1 MAGPL
6 RVNWQERLEQEFQS
20 RQAQRQQN
28 RGGRRQGQNE
38 GMPMVAGPS
47 APVEGRVNWQE
58 RLEQGFQTRHA
69 QRSWNHGDQN
79 NRPPQQFIM
88 GRQEMYAEEERQHA
102 AHREAIQRQ
111 RQMDHDQEALQHQAR
126 MMELQRQRQ
135 HQMDMEALQHQAHQ
149 DELQRQQQH
158 QREMEVLQH
167 QAHLAELQRQQQHQ
181 RQMDHDQEASQ
192 HQDNMAELQ
201 RQEEQQ
207 RQMDH
212 DQEDLEQQNNATQQQ
227 QMDQQAEVERI
238 QVAINNNQALA
249 AIPKACRPYH
259 DPAQRFSLGPM
270 SVECPHCHAL
280 HFKSE
285 RLTNSSNIRPKFG
298 LCCLQGQIQLPPLA
312 EPPQLLR
319 KLLTSSTPRAR
330 NFREMIRQYNCAFA
344 FTSVAVNVD
353 EAVLRG
359 GGGPYSFK
367 IHGALHH
374 HMGALHNRE
383 GRKPSY
389 AQLYI
394 YDEQAALAARNTRNP
409 NLNNALMADLQ
420 DMLNSNNP
428 FVPLYK
434 QAYQI
439 MQETPPELQANV
451 RVALVL
457 QPGDDPRRYNL
468 PTANDVAAIIPGSG
482 EEDVDEHRGIMLRYK
497 NGGLRPIS
505 HLNPLYSP
513 LHYIMLFPKGDHGWH
528 PKIDITQPEDGSAR
542 SKYISQRCYY
552 AFRLHPRPMEP
563 SDLLRGGR
571 LFQQYIVDAWASIEQ
586 SELNWFRNNQKTIR
600 ADLYDGLRD
609 ALRGVQ
615 GVDLGQMGKRIVL
628 PASHPGSARHMYQL
642 FQDSM
647 AIARHC
653 GKPDIFLTM
662 TANPNWAEIQDNLL
676 PYEPDD
682 DDPNQREKHQTA
694 SDRPDIVACVFAQK
708 IKAMLKDIKD
718 GVFGDVHGYVFTVE
732 FQKRGL
738 PHIHLLIFLKH
749 PHKIRDAAHVDSIV
763 SAQIPDPVAHPMLYE
778 TITKCMMHGPCG
790 PEHPTA
796 VCMVNGK
803 CGKHFPKDFCPETRF
818 GEDGYPEYARPEGG
832 RTYTNAKGHTFDNRN
847 VIPYNPFLSARY
859 I

>member
-1 MAGPL
+1 MTSPTVRRQREYDRQPPMPQPNFGAPAMAGPL

-47 APVEGRVNWQE
+47 APVEGRVNWGE

-192 HQDNMAELQ
+192 HQDNMAASQ

-270 SVECPHCHAL
+270 SIECPHCHAL

-312 EPPQLLR
+312 EPPQLLC

-330 NFREMIRQYNCAFA
+330 NFRERIRQYNC
-344 FTSVAVNVD
+344 T
-353 EAVLRG
+353 LL
-359 GGGPYSFK
+359 
-367 IHGALHH
+367 LH
-374 HMGALHNRE
+374 L
-383 GRKPSY
+383 
-389 AQLYI
+389 
-394 YDEQAALAARNTRNP
+394 
-409 NLNNALMADLQ
+409 
-420 DMLNSNNP
+420 
-428 FVPLYK
+428 
-434 QAYQI
+434 
-439 MQETPPELQANV
+439 
-451 RVALVL
+451 
-457 QPGDDPRRYNL
+457 
-468 PTANDVAAIIPGSG
+468 
-482 EEDVDEHRGIMLRYK
+482 
-497 NGGLRPIS
+497 
-505 HLNPLYSP
+505 
-513 LHYIMLFPKGDHGWH
+513 W
-528 PKIDITQPEDGSAR
+528 
-542 SKYISQRCYY
+542 
-552 AFRLHPRPMEP
+552 
-563 SDLLRGGR
+563 
-571 LFQQYIVDAWASIEQ
+571 
-586 SELNWFRNNQKTIR
+586 
-600 ADLYDGLRD
+600 
-609 ALRGVQ
+609 
-615 GVDLGQMGKRIVL
+615 
-628 PASHPGSARHMYQL
+628 
-642 FQDSM
+642 
-647 AIARHC
+647 
-653 GKPDIFLTM
+653 
-662 TANPNWAEIQDNLL
+662 
-676 PYEPDD
+676 
-682 DDPNQREKHQTA
+682 
-694 SDRPDIVACVFAQK
+694 
-708 IKAMLKDIKD
+708 
-718 GVFGDVHGYVFTVE
+718 
-732 FQKRGL
+732 
-738 PHIHLLIFLKH
+738 
-749 PHKIRDAAHVDSIV
+749 
-763 SAQIPDPVAHPMLYE
+763 
-778 TITKCMMHGPCG
+778 
-790 PEHPTA
+790 
-796 VCMVNGK
+796 
-803 CGKHFPKDFCPETRF
+803 
-818 GEDGYPEYARPEGG
+818 
-832 RTYTNAKGHTFDNRN
+832 
-847 VIPYNPFLSARY
+847 
-859 I
+859 